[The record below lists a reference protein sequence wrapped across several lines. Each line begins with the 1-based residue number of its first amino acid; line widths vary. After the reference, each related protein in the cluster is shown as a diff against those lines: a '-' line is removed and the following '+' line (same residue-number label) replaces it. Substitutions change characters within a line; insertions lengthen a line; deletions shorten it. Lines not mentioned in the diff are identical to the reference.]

1 MFFVLCKSWIT
12 RGSMVRNIFFTVIVL
27 LSFSLYAAHS
37 ISGSDYLLFQL
48 GDPSVLPGSGW
59 VNHADATQ
67 LLEWGRA
74 KGLNLVEDM
83 APVANRRAS
92 FIAAS
97 SASLQVTGLKAHA
110 TYTLWID
117 FVKFRSEKNPGIYS
131 KLHVYAD
138 GRQIDELVWGKLP
151 PDTLYR
157 IDLPLDLTYDGDVV
171 ITFKEYAMNYGY
183 WGVWDMVLATGD
195 LPDGSYFKGA
205 APSVSPE
212 DSSVSDKGKVSD
224 LKESSDD
231 SRIVVDKTKKDIE
244 KPATVTKKTPV
255 KPKPAVRKPSSKTK
269 PKSPSKKPTV
279 SKPKP
284 KDVLPKKPS
293 VKTPSVTS
301 PVEPIVPFVDE
312 PIVDRPVIPDKPKSR

>member
-1 MFFVLCKSWIT
+1 MLK
-12 RGSMVRNIFFTVIVL
+12 NIFVTVFVT

-48 GDPSVLPGSGW
+48 GDAAALPGPGW
-59 VNHADATQ
+59 VNHADSSQ

-97 SASLQVTGLKAHA
+97 SASLQVSGLKAHA

-183 WGVWDMVLATGD
+183 WGVWDIILATGD

-205 APSVSPE
+205 KPSVSSE
-212 DSSVSDKGKVSD
+212 DSVAGDKGKITD
-224 LKESSDD
+224 LKASSDD

-244 KPATVTKKTPV
+244 KPDTVTKKATV
-255 KPKPAVRKPSSKTK
+255 KPKPAVRKPSSRTKVKSPGKKTTTAK
-269 PKSPSKKPTV
+269 PKRKATS
-279 SKPKP
+279 
-284 KDVLPKKPS
+284 PKKPA

-312 PIVDRPVIPDKPKSR
+312 PIVDRPVIPEKPKSR